1 MFQVVLIVGIAG
13 ACRRV
18 ELCKMKIE
26 DIKEFETHLVVT
38 VPDTK
43 THVDRQF
50 VVYVEGFSS
59 EINNISIFK
68 KYRALRPDH
77 TAHTRLFIAYKK
89 GRCTIQPLGINTFG
103 KIPSQIASYLKLSSP
118 KEYTGHCYRRTS
130 ATLLVDAGGDIMSL
144 KRHGGWK
151 SSSVAEGYIENS
163 VQNKIGIAKQI
174 NGVEEYAERTSCFS
188 KSVNFNSCVSSDS
201 KTLPSSISFGNVT
214 NSTININIS

>member
-59 EINNISIFK
+59 EINNISTFK

-89 GRCTIQPLGINTFG
+89 GRCTIQPL
-103 KIPSQIASYLKLSSP
+103 ASYLKLSSP

-130 ATLLVDAGGDIMSL
+130 AKLLVNAGGDIMSL

-163 VQNKIGIAKQI
+163 VQNKLGIAKQI
-174 NGVEEYAERTSCFS
+174 NGVEEYAKRTSCFS
-188 KSVNFNSCVSSDS
+188 KSVTFNSCVSSNS
-201 KTLPSSISFGNVT
+201 KTLPSSISFGSVT